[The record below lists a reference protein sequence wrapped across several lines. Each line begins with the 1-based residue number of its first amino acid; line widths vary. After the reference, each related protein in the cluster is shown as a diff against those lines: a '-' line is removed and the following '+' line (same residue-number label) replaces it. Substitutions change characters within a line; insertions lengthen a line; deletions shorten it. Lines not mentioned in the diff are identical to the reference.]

1 MLNGNSGR
9 HAIAL
14 LSARR
19 NQRVV
24 DRLEFA
30 AKLRRMEF
38 RKRRNKQLSLTP
50 IIKWQRPPPPS
61 PHFQRIVIIFIIFDN
76 EFISSLLWIFISGG
90 RNARPL
96 RLQKGG
102 AATPGDVREA
112 DNDVIKTPA
121 SGGETKE
128 PPNYASDAGVEEKR
142 KIIRREIGNGGT
154 LSEFISRE
162 ININ

>member
-1 MLNGNSGR
+1 M
-9 HAIAL
+9 A
-14 LSARR
+14 
-19 NQRVV
+19 
-24 DRLEFA
+24 
-30 AKLRRMEF
+30 
-38 RKRRNKQLSLTP
+38 TP
-50 IIKWQRPPPPS
+50 TPPS